1 MNPKFVGSPQAASVE
16 LAHTIVTRPPQA
28 VTLTQMESDII
39 NFLDTIPSEP
49 SKERFTV
56 TGD

>member
-1 MNPKFVGSPQAASVE
+1 MNPKFVGSPQAA
-16 LAHTIVTRPPQA
+16 P
-28 VTLTQMESDII
+28 LTQMESDII
-39 NFLDTIPSEP
+39 NFLDTIPSEL